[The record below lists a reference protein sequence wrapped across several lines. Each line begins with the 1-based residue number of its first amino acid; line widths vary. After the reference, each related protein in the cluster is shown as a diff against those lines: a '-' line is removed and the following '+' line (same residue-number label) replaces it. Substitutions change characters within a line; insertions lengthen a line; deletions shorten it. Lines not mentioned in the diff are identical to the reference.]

1 MGRNYEHGLNFTLKI
16 FCFICLS
23 LEIHD
28 VLQGPFTIYDV
39 NLYDPRILSH
49 VLFHGGSELTLGL
62 MTYILF
68 DAPWHKEQENILSKG
83 EDLNQF
89 QVIWSFFVSWGVTT
103 TFQAQVLHTNSCRKK
118 QEYIYDLGV
127 GISTVFKIFG
137 HSLFYRS
144 QDSSWAHTCNLHV
157 HTMWCPFTQNMVKR

>member
-1 MGRNYEHGLNFTLKI
+1 MFSRVHLLIWSEDIKSCSVSRRIRTNSGA
-16 FCFICLS
+16 
-23 LEIHD
+23 HD
-28 VLQGPFTIYDV
+28 LHT
-39 NLYDPRILSH
+39 
-49 VLFHGGSELTLGL
+49 
-62 MTYILF
+62 F